1 MNENKSKKSGLSFS
15 SGIGSSSILVIF
27 VILCLVS
34 FATLSIVS
42 ANADYKLSKKVL
54 DRTTA
59 YYEAEGQAQAAL
71 AALDAELSALY
82 ESSSSETAYFK
93 AAGEERAFSFPL
105 SDIQSMEVVV
115 RIQYPQKTG
124 DTFYSI
130 SSWQTVITG
139 ELEYDETLNVIVSFP
154 E

>member
-82 ESSSSETAYFK
+82 ESSSSETAYFN
-93 AAGEERAFSFPL
+93 AAGEERIFSFPL
-105 SDIQSMEVVV
+105 SDIQTMEVVV
-115 RIQYPQKTG
+115 RIQYPKKTG

-130 SSWQTVITG
+130 SSWQTVVTG
-139 ELEYDETLNVIVSFP
+139 ELEYEGTLNVIQ
-154 E
+154 

>member
-59 YYEAEGQAQAAL
+59 YYEAEGQAQASL

-93 AAGEERAFSFPL
+93 AAGEERTFSFPL
-105 SDIQSMEVVV
+105 SNIQTLKVVV
-115 RIQYPQKTG
+115 RIQYPKKTG

-130 SSWQTVITG
+130 SSWQTVITSDLDYEG
-139 ELEYDETLNVIVSFP
+139 TLNVIQ
-154 E
+154 

>member
-15 SGIGSSSILVIF
+15 SGIGSSSILVIY
-27 VILCLVS
+27 VILSLVS

-93 AAGEERAFSFPL
+93 AAGEEKNISFPL
-105 SDIQSMEVVV
+105 SNIHM
-115 RIQYPQKTG
+115 
-124 DTFYSI
+124 SI
-130 SSWQTVITG
+130 IHISRCRR
-139 ELEYDETLNVIVSFP
+139 TLGCRSRWSP
-154 E
+154 YH